1 MDDEKKKK
9 LENAGW
15 RVGDADE
22 FVEQFG
28 PKPDVAMPSA
38 RRSRFGR
45 YPDVQ
50 DLCDT
55 FADEMGWKLDGYT
68 IRTIAAGARD
78 YRQAISGDTKRLLKA
93 MQKMKKANLSIASP
107 RSCITTARRT
117 KDADTQKYLKG
128 VDDELI

>member
-1 MDDEKKKK
+1 MT
-9 LENAGW
+9 
-15 RVGDADE
+15 DADRIL
-22 FVEQFG
+22 G
-28 PKPDVAMPSA
+28 PKKPASMPPA
-38 RRSRFGR
+38 KRSHFAR

-50 DLCDT
+50 ELCNT
-55 FADEMGWKLDGYT
+55 FIEEMGWQADLYT

-78 YRQAISGDTKRLLKA
+78 YKQAISGDTKRLLKA

-117 KDADTQKYLKG
+117 KEEDTSKYLRG

>member
-1 MDDEKKKK
+1 MSELD
-9 LENAGW
+9 NH
-15 RVGDADE
+15 
-22 FVEQFG
+22 FG
-28 PKPDVAMPSA
+28 HKPKPAMPSA
-38 RRSRFGR
+38 RRSLFGR

-78 YRQAISGDTKRLLKA
+78 YKQAISGDTKRLLKA

-107 RSCITTARRT
+107 RSCITTARRQPVE
-117 KDADTQKYLKG
+117 DTQKYRLPE
-128 VDDELI
+128 DYDE